1 MNHNHY
7 IRTPIH
13 RYRDGMGVD
22 DVEQINRRESGDIGL
37 LWGIIEQAVTD
48 WRLIYCRTRGVRV
61 DCRMYGRGG
70 KMECEL
76 KHTQIRK
83 QLNALLE
90 MLGSRMTLEDWFRAA
105 ERAVERDIASGKEK
119 CGMNRVMRARAA

>member
-1 MNHNHY
+1 
-7 IRTPIH
+7 
-13 RYRDGMGVD
+13 
-22 DVEQINRRESGDIGL
+22 
-37 LWGIIEQAVTD
+37 
-48 WRLIYCRTRGVRV
+48 
-61 DCRMYGRGG
+61 
-70 KMECEL
+70 MECEL